1 MQVNLFNR
9 TWNKIKNFFNNLVQT
24 RTYII
29 IILFFILFGILVGR
43 IFNLQIIKGQD
54 YVDGY
59 KLQIQKTKS
68 IQGTRGN
75 IYDRNGKL
83 LAYNELAY
91 SVTIEDNGDYVQRSD
106 KNKELNDVITKV
118 IKIVEKNNDTVIND
132 FNIVLDENNNY
143 KYVPTSKAQILRFIA
158 DIYGKKTV
166 DQLSE
171 EEQNNT
177 AKDLID
183 YLCEDPTYGY
193 GIDQKKLSP
202 KEVLQLINIRYA
214 IGLNSYQKYL
224 ETTIA
229 EDVSDETVAAIM
241 ENLGS
246 LQGVDI
252 KEESLRR
259 YNDSEAFASFI
270 GYIGQISQDEYN
282 ELTKE
287 QQEKYSLNEVV
298 GKSGLEKEL
307 DAYLQGESGDVKLYV
322 NNVGKI
328 MDTEKGKEAKAGND
342 VYLTIDYD
350 LQVASYKIL
359 EQELAGILLSRIQ
372 NVLDYD
378 KDNITD
384 NTEIII
390 PIGDV
395 YNALISNNIL
405 SLNKI
410 SAANASATSKSVN
423 ETFKANKNEI
433 LTNLAELIKNSDTQ
447 IKDLSKEEQ
456 AYIQFLIDD
465 TLTDRYQVILSSEI
479 DKSDA
484 TYQKWQTSKDLSV
497 KEYLSYL
504 ISKNWIDVSK
514 LVSDTDKEKYLDS
527 KEIFNDLTDFVVEA
541 LDQNNSFDKLIYSY
555 LIKKGVVSG
564 NQLCVLLYDQGVLA
578 FDETQY
584 NKLLDGSLMA
594 YDFLRGKIQTLAIT
608 PGQLALE
615 PCSGSAVITKSG
627 TGEVLACVSYPGYD
641 NNRLANTMDSDYYNQ
656 LVTDKARPF
665 YNKATQEA
673 TAPGSTYKP
682 LVAIAGLSE
691 QVIDTNTIV
700 NCSGEFDKVTPHP
713 KCWIYPG
720 AHGGENVSSA
730 ISHSCNVFFFET
742 GWRLSQTGEEDK
754 GYSSTLGTNNLAKY
768 ATEFGLSKPSGI
780 EIAET
785 EPKISDEASVPS
797 AIGQGTNN
805 YTTTQ
810 LAKYIDGIATRGK
823 VYDLTL
829 LDRVE
834 SKKGKVIKTFDNKL
848 SNEITNLSDDNWN
861 AVQSGMVGVIPNN
874 FNSVFSELTSNGIS
888 IASKSGTAQQS
899 KKNPDHALYVG
910 YAPATNPEITFAIR
924 MTNGYTSTYAA
935 EVSSD
940 ILRYYYNTSPREEIV
955 NGTARDLSTNKISHS
970 D

>member
-1 MQVNLFNR
+1 MFNR
-9 TWNKIKNFFNNLVQT
+9 TWNRIKSFFSALVQT

-43 IFNLQIIKGQD
+43 IFDLQIINGQS

-91 SVTIEDNGDYVQRSD
+91 SVTIEDNGDYEKRSD

-118 IKIVEKNNDTVIND
+118 IKIVEKNEDTVIND
-132 FNIVLDENNNY
+132 FNIVLDENNKY
-143 KYVPTSKAQILRFIA
+143 KFVPTSNAQILRFIA

-171 EEQNNT
+171 EQQSNT
-177 AKDLID
+177 AEDIID
-183 YLCEDPTYGY
+183 YLCNDDTYGY
-193 GIDQKKLSP
+193 GINTKKLS
-202 KEVLQLINIRYA
+202 KEEVLQLINIRYA

-241 ENLGS
+241 ENLDN

-270 GYIGQISQDEYN
+270 GYIGQISQEEYN
-282 ELTKE
+282 ELSKE
-287 QQEKYSLNEVV
+287 DQEKYSLNEVV

-307 DAYLQGESGDVKLYV
+307 DSYLQGESGEVKLYV
-322 NNVGKI
+322 NNVGKV
-328 MDTEKGKEAKAGND
+328 MDMEEGAEAKAGND
-342 VYLTIDYD
+342 VFLTIDYD
-350 LQVASYKIL
+350 LQVATYKIL

-372 NVLDYD
+372 NTLDYD
-378 KDNITD
+378 KDNVTD
-384 NTEIII
+384 NTQIII
-390 PIGDV
+390 PVGDV

-405 SLNKI
+405 NLNKI
-410 SAANASATSKSVN
+410 SAADASNTSKTVN
-423 ETFKANKNEI
+423 ETFQANKKQVLEKI
-433 LTNLAELIKNSDTQ
+433 GELIKNSDTPV
-447 IKDLSKEEQ
+447 KDLSKEEQ
-456 AYIQFLIDD
+456 AYVQFIIND
-465 TLTDRYQVILSSEI
+465 TLSDRYQVIMSSEI
-479 DKSDA
+479 DKSDE
-484 TYQKWQTSKDLSV
+484 TYLRWQNNKDLSV
-497 KEYLSYL
+497 KEYLNYI

-514 LVSDTDKEKYLDS
+514 LVSDTEKEKYLDS
-527 KEIFNDLTDFVVEA
+527 KQIFNDMTDFVISA
-541 LDQNNSFDKLIYSY
+541 LDVNNSFDKIVYSY
-555 LIKKGVVSG
+555 MIKTGAITG
-564 NQLCVLLYDQGVLA
+564 NQLCVLLYDQGVLP
-578 FDETQY
+578 FDEAQY
-584 NKLLDGSLMA
+584 NRLLDGSLMA
-594 YDFLRGKIQTLAIT
+594 YDFIRGKIQTLDIT

-656 LVTDKARPF
+656 LVTDKSRPF
-665 YNKATQEA
+665 YNKATQEE

-691 QVIDTNTIV
+691 NVIDTNSII
-700 NCSGEFDKVTPHP
+700 NCTGEFEKVTPHP

-720 AHGGENVSSA
+720 AHGGENVTSA
-730 ISHSCNVFFFET
+730 ISHSCNIFFFEV
-742 GWRLSQTGEEDK
+742 GWRLSQTGDEEK
-754 GYSSTLGTNNLAKY
+754 SYSSTLGTNNLAKY
-768 ATEFGLSKPSGI
+768 ATQFGLSEPSGI
-780 EIAET
+780 EIPET
-785 EPKISDEASVPS
+785 DPKISDESSVPS

-810 LAKYIDGIATRGK
+810 LAKYIDGIATKGK

-834 SKKGKVIKTFDNKL
+834 DKQGEVIKKFDSTL
-848 SNEITNLSDDNWN
+848 SNEVTTLSDENWN
-861 AVQSGMVGVIPNN
+861 AVHSGMVGVIPNN
-874 FNSVFSELTSNGIS
+874 FTSVFKEVTGSGLT

-899 KKNPDHALYVG
+899 KKDPDHALYVG
-910 YAPATNPEITFAIR
+910 FAPANDPEITFAVR

-955 NGTARDLSTNKISHS
+955 NGVAKTLSTNKISHS